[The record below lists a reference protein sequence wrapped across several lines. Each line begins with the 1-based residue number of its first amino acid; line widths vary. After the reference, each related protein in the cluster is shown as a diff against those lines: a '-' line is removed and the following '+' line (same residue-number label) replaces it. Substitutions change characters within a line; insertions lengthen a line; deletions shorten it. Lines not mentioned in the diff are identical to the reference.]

1 VNALLCHRC
10 AQTLVNPQRCRACGA
25 FQPLDAK
32 RDHFAT
38 LALPRSFNVDESALE
53 RRVVEFSRDL
63 HPDLAGDPSL
73 RARAVLGAAQV
84 NEAFG
89 VLREPFKRAEY
100 LLALEGG
107 RSSTQDKSVP
117 EGFLEQMLE
126 ERDELEQALASG
138 GDAVKRLEERFEKR
152 LFDSVL
158 ELARRFNLLAVLG
171 SPASRAERESELA
184 ALRRTLNVM
193 AYYRSLRREL
203 REALREEPRP

>member
-1 VNALLCHRC
+1 MSAPTCTRC
-10 AQTLVNPQRCRACGA
+10 ARSLVNPQRCRECGA
-25 FQPLDAK
+25 FQPLDAR

-38 LALPRSFNVDESALE
+38 LALPRTFNVDEEALE

-89 VLREPFKRAEY
+89 VLRDPYRRAEY

-107 RSSTQDKSVP
+107 KTSTQDKSVP
-117 EGFLEQMLE
+117 DGFLEQMLD
-126 ERDELEQALASG
+126 ERDEVEQALASG
-138 GDAVKRLEERFEKR
+138 GDAVKRLEDRFEKR
-152 LFDSVL
+152 LFDAVL
-158 ELARRFNLLAVLG
+158 ELARGFTA
-171 SPASRAERESELA
+171 LA
-184 ALRRTLNVM
+184 ALTTPTDRAKELTVLRRTLNVM

-203 REALREEPRP
+203 REALREEHRS